1 MCVRCLCSTPA
12 SALAVRGGVAAISW
26 HLASRPVALPH
37 TKGYCRRSSAS
48 GAWWLK
54 LWASNYT
61 TSAAGTQLNSGSV
74 TFYVAVYVS
83 ISVTTCIASAVQALV
98 LYSGGMNASRTLYKK
113 MTYAV
118 LRAPLRWVDTVPTG
132 QILNA
137 FISDFNTIDQRLA
150 LDFGFLL
157 EFFFRLVIISAA
169 R

>member
-1 MCVRCLCSTPA
+1 MPSKDRRRVRLERGSQAQAGAPA
-12 SALAVRGGVAAISW
+12 GARTRRAPA
-26 HLASRPVALPH
+26 PH
-37 TKGYCRRSSAS
+37 AG
-48 GAWWLK
+48 WP
-54 LWASNYT
+54 
-61 TSAAGTQLNSGSV
+61 GTQLNSGSV